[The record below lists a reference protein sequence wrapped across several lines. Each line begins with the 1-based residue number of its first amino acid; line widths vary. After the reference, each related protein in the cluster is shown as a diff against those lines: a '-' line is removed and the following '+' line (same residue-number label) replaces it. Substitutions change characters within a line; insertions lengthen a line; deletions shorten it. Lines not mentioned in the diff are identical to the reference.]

1 MQKPKNRPKK
11 LAKPTIPTPPLVRG
25 QKSLSHAQTGLLQGL
40 SPNIHMQILQTVL
53 NTFPLRITWGNLVKD
68 QGIFSLVIMVLILT
82 TLSLD
87 NVWILLGENWCCSLL
102 GLEGLILNF
111 CGASQSLSYRGPWIR
126 PSCEAQKA
134 CLITEWGTEKEALSL
149 ATGNREF
156 EIPRWW
162 RPRKRHLE
170 SEFAFF

>member
-1 MQKPKNRPKK
+1 MQKPKNRPKN
-11 LAKPTIPTPPLVRG
+11 LAKPKIPTPPLVRG
-25 QKSLSHAQTGLLQGL
+25 KKNLSHAQTGLLLGL

-53 NTFPLRITWGNLVKD
+53 HTLPLRITWENLMKD
-68 QGIFSLVIMVLILT
+68 EGIFSLVIILLRLT

-87 NVWILLGENWCCSLL
+87 NLGILLGENWCWSLL
-102 GLEGLILNF
+102 GLKGLILNF
-111 CGASQSLSYRGPWIR
+111 WGASQSLSNWGPWSR
-126 PSCEAQKA
+126 PSCFTLKV

-149 ATGNREF
+149 ATDIREF